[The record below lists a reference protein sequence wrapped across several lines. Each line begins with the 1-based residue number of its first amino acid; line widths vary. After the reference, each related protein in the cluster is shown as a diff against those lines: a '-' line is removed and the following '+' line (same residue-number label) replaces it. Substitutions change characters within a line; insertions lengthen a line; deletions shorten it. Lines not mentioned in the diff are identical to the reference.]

1 MLRILKF
8 QAGDR
13 LGKKL
18 DKGHHSIF
26 KAALGNASVIGAVL
40 GLRHPGSM
48 IHAAFLEVNPA
59 YNLRNIRIE
68 DAPLCDRENVLDARH
83 KSLRSPAP
91 LIATIKICIAY
102 RERGEGANWAYPSIT
117 VYHPSRLKGSIK
129 PLWRRDSVVK
139 VNIMASGP

>member
-8 QAGDR
+8 QTSDWIR
-13 LGKKL
+13 EEL
-18 DKGHHSIF
+18 DKGHDRIVE
-26 KAALGNASVIGAVL
+26 AALGNAPMIGAIL
-40 GLRHPGSM
+40 RLRHPGSM

-91 LIATIKICIAY
+91 
-102 RERGEGANWAYPSIT
+102 
-117 VYHPSRLKGSIK
+117 
-129 PLWRRDSVVK
+129 
-139 VNIMASGP
+139 